1 MVATGV
7 AGDRAIGFIERFCS
21 LGRGAEAAS
30 PIVLRPWQRQVLT
43 DLLEEEDGRRR
54 YRTGLIGLPRKNG
67 KSVLGAGLALYG
79 LVADGEA
86 GAEVYAC
93 AGDRQ
98 QARIVFGE
106 ARRIVQSS
114 EALSRHVRVYRDVL
128 EVPATHS
135 IFRVLSADAKL
146 QQGLTPH
153 MVVFDEVHVQ
163 PSDDLWN
170 AMVLGMG
177 TRRNPLMVGIT
188 TAGYGEDSLL
198 RRLYEY
204 GKRLKSGEMVDTSFY
219 FQWWEPSTFGDWRDP
234 AQWREANPALGD
246 YLRMDAL
253 EHDSRTTAEAEFRR
267 YHLNQWTA
275 SAQAWLPYGA
285 WQECLDADAR
295 LDPALPLKVGIDMA
309 YSNDAAAVV
318 GAQVQGDRT
327 VISLLGVWENPHPP
341 DDRRHGEWKI
351 NVFEVEDLLRR
362 VRAQYPVAAAT
373 VDGQARPGPEFAYDP
388 AWFSRSAPVLE
399 GDGLTMVEFP
409 QSDARMVPAS
419 QTLYQLVTEKRI
431 AHAGEPALRRHV
443 ENAIADRR
451 PRGWRLSKSNPRR
464 KIDAA
469 IALAIAAYRAQEPM
483 PGRKASIYETRGV
496 LVL

>member
-1 MVATGV
+1 MS
-7 AGDRAIGFIERFCS
+7 GDRAISFIEQFCS
-21 LGRGAEAAS
+21 LGRGEMAAQ
-30 PIVLRPWQRQVLT
+30 PIVLRPWQREVLRN
-43 DLLEEEDGRRR
+43 LLEEQDGHRR

-79 LVADGEA
+79 LVGDGEA

-98 QARIVFGE
+98 QARIVFNE

-114 EALSRHVRVYRDVL
+114 AALAKHVRVYRDVL
-128 EVPATHS
+128 EVPSSNS

-146 QQGLTPH
+146 QQGLTPS
-153 MVVFDEVHVQ
+153 MVIFDEVHVQ

-204 GKRLKSGEMVDTSFY
+204 GKRMSSGEIVDPTFY
-219 FQWWEPSTFGDWRDP
+219 FKWWEPSTFGDWRDS
-234 AQWREANPALGD
+234 ATWHEANPALGD
-246 YLRMDAL
+246 YLRLDAL
-253 EHDSRTTAEAEFRR
+253 EHDCRTTAESEFRR
-267 YHLNQWTA
+267 YHLNQWTVA
-275 SAQAWLPYGA
+275 AQSWLPYGA
-285 WQECLDADAR
+285 WLECMDEDAR
-295 LDPALPLKVGIDMA
+295 LDAELPLKVGIDMA
-309 YSNDAAAVV
+309 YSNDAAAIV
-318 GAQVQGDRT
+318 GAQVQGERT
-327 VISLLGVWENPHPP
+327 VVALLGIWENPHPP

-351 NVFEVEDLLRR
+351 NVFEVEQRLREIR
-362 VRAQYPVAAAT
+362 EAYPVAAT
-373 VDGQARPGPEFAYDP
+373 VIDGQTKPGPEFAYDP

-399 GDGLTMVEFP
+399 GDGLTMVEYP
-409 QSDARMVPAS
+409 QSDARMIPAS

-431 AHAGEPALRRHV
+431 THVGEPALRRHV
-443 ENAIADRR
+443 ENAVADRR
-451 PRGWRLSKSNPRR
+451 PRGWRLSKANPRR

-469 IALAIAAYRAQEPM
+469 IALAIAAHRAQEPT
-483 PGRKASIYETRGV
+483 PIKKASVYESRGV